1 MKGSKELIR
10 DTLLKLDG
18 ISDNDEWVD
27 LVDRYELDC
36 SPDHLRK
43 LAYGF
48 RMYRDIMGEDSNE
61 TEELVK
67 LKKERQKVSDLRVE
81 AQKQIRNLARIE
93 NVIDL
98 MKDEINDL
106 SNNKPFISSFKLK
119 QSSSGKDGIL
129 CLGDIHDF
137 LVIDNSVNKYNHE
150 ICIRRLNDITDKTIE
165 YGLINDIDKLHII
178 GLGDYISG
186 TIHNSL
192 KLINQEE
199 IAHQIVNTSEVLA
212 QCIAKLAEHFYCTV
226 TITIGNHEAI
236 EMSKDDRRN
245 KNNYTKLIKEFL
257 KLRLDK
263 HPNVI
268 FLENTFNDNEVALL
282 KVKNL
287 NIAAC
292 HGDKINRNKVKE
304 QLEMVTNTEL
314 DMILYAHIHNHQR
327 YTLYNTEVFVNG
339 SLCGS
344 DEYAMGKKLCSPPS
358 QTMIIVDENGVLYDY
373 VIKVK

>member
-81 AQKQIRNLARIE
+81 ANKQIRNLARIE

-106 SNNKPFISSFKLK
+106 SNNKPFISTFKLK

-137 LVIDNSVNKYNHE
+137 LVIDNSVNK
-150 ICIRRLNDITDKTIE
+150 
-165 YGLINDIDKLHII
+165 
-178 GLGDYISG
+178 
-186 TIHNSL
+186 
-192 KLINQEE
+192 
-199 IAHQIVNTSEVLA
+199 
-212 QCIAKLAEHFYCTV
+212 
-226 TITIGNHEAI
+226 
-236 EMSKDDRRN
+236 
-245 KNNYTKLIKEFL
+245 
-257 KLRLDK
+257 
-263 HPNVI
+263 
-268 FLENTFNDNEVALL
+268 
-282 KVKNL
+282 
-287 NIAAC
+287 
-292 HGDKINRNKVKE
+292 
-304 QLEMVTNTEL
+304 
-314 DMILYAHIHNHQR
+314 
-327 YTLYNTEVFVNG
+327 
-339 SLCGS
+339 
-344 DEYAMGKKLCSPPS
+344 
-358 QTMIIVDENGVLYDY
+358 
-373 VIKVK
+373 

>member
-48 RMYRDIMGEDSNE
+48 RMYRDIMGENSNE

-81 AQKQIRNLARIE
+81 ANKQIRNLARIE

-98 MKDEINDL
+98 IKDEINNL

-165 YGLINDIDKLHII
+165 YGLINDIDKLHIV

-186 TIHNSL
+186 SIHNSL
-192 KLINQEE
+192 KITNQEE
-199 IAHQIVNTSEVLA
+199 IAHQIVNTSELLA
-212 QCIAKLAEHFYCTV
+212 QCIGRLANYFYCTV
-226 TITIGNHEAI
+226 TLTIGNHEAI
-236 EMSKDDRRN
+236 EMAKNDRMN
-245 KNNYTKLIKEFL
+245 NNNYTKLIKEFV
-257 KLRLDK
+257 KLRLNGC
-263 HPNVI
+263 PNVV
-268 FLENTFNDNEVALL
+268 FLDNTFNNDEVALL

-287 NIAAC
+287 NVAAC
-292 HGDKINRNKVKE
+292 HGDKINRNKAKE
-304 QLEMVTNTEL
+304 QLEMVTGSEL
-314 DMILYAHIHNHQR
+314 NLILYGHVHNHQR
-327 YTLYNTEVFVNG
+327 YTLYDTEVFVNG
-339 SLCGS
+339 SLAGA
-344 DEYAMGKKLCSPPS
+344 DEYAMGKKLHSPCS
-358 QTMIIVDENGVLYDY
+358 QTMIIVDDNGILCDY